1 MINLMNKPSDFD
13 QKRDIPSSARVNTSS
28 LLEALQSLRDSGILS
43 EEEFQIKIQEIR
55 NRYRRIVAEERQDEA
70 ERRRAARKQVRYFLT
85 VLDQTTK
92 EQIGLLVDL
101 NTEGAMIIRESKLD
115 LGKRSKIRIV
125 LPEEIDGAKF
135 IELDVESMWC
145 EKDINPSFYAVGF
158 EFRSISERNKHL
170 IVRLM
175 NTFGVMTIDQPRQ

>member
-1 MINLMNKPSDFD
+1 MTDPNVTNP
-13 QKRDIPSSARVNTSS
+13 KREISSSARVNTSS
-28 LLEALQSLRDSGILS
+28 LLEALQSLKDSGILS

-85 VLDQTTK
+85 VIDQNTK

-115 LGKRSKIRIV
+115 LGKRFKIHIV

-135 IELDVESMWC
+135 IELNVESMWC

-158 EFRSISERNKHL
+158 QFKSISEKNKHL

-175 NTFGVMTIDQPRQ
+175 NTFGVMTMDQPPL

>member
-1 MINLMNKPSDFD
+1 MNKTNDTHP
-13 QKRDIPSSARVNTSS
+13 KREIPSSARVNTSS
-28 LLEALQSLRDSGILS
+28 LLEALQSLKDSGILS

-55 NRYRRIVAEERQDEA
+55 NRYRRIVAKERQDEA
-70 ERRRAARKQVRYFLT
+70 ERRRAVRKQVRYFLT
-85 VLDQTTK
+85 VTDQDTK

-115 LGKRSKIRIV
+115 LGKHFKIRII
-125 LPEEIDGAKF
+125 LPEEIDGVKS
-135 IELDVESMWC
+135 IDLIVESMWC

-158 EFRSISERNKHL
+158 KFKSISEKSKHL

-175 NTFGVMTIDQPRQ
+175 NTFGVMTMDQHPL